1 MKAGE
6 LFVGI
11 MSGTSLD
18 AVDAVVC
25 HFTPVDADTDRD
37 RLGLT
42 MLASHSKPLPAELR
56 QQLLAITDSDSN
68 AAARSLGLAELARLE
83 ATLAEL
89 YATATGELLCAANLQ
104 PGDIAA
110 IGCHGQTVMHLPPPQ
125 RPAATLQLND
135 PSRLAVLT
143 GIAVAADFRRADI
156 ALGGQGAP
164 LVPAFHHALFG
175 SRGRRAIANIGGIAN
190 LTLLDGD
197 QCSGFDSGP
206 GNALMDGWY
215 QRQRGAAF
223 DRDGSWAASGQVNSE
238 LLERL
243 LAHPFLAAKP
253 PKSCGREEFNQ
264 ALLAG
269 CTLPG
274 ADVQATLAELTAVTI
289 ADALHSKSRAIEE
302 LFVCG
307 GGAYNGYLMAR
318 LAARL
323 NGCRVATTAE
333 LGLAPQWV
341 EACAFAWLARQRLH
355 ELPGNLPAVTGASRP
370 AVLGGLFRP

>member
-1 MKAGE
+1 MAGE

-25 HFTPVDADTDRD
+25 RFAPAAAAADRGA
-37 RLGLT
+37 LQLT
-42 MLASHSKPLPAELR
+42 MLASHSKALPAELR
-56 QQLLAITDSDSN
+56 QQLLAITDSASD
-68 AAARSLGLAELARLE
+68 AAERSIGLAELARLE

-89 YATATGELLCAANLQ
+89 YAAATDELLNGANLA

-135 PSRLAVLT
+135 PSRLAALT

-175 SRGRRAIANIGGIAN
+175 TGGRRAIANIGGIAN

-197 QCSGFDSGP
+197 HCSGFDSGP
-206 GNALMDGWY
+206 GNALMDGWC
-215 QRQRGAAF
+215 QRQRGEAF
-223 DRDGSWAASGQVNSE
+223 DRDGSWAASGRVDPA

-274 ADVQATLAELTAVTI
+274 ADVQATLAELTAATI
-289 ADALHSKSRAIEE
+289 ADALHRQPEPIEE

-307 GGAYNGYLMAR
+307 GGAYNGDLMAR

-323 NGCRVATTAE
+323 AGCRVTTTAE
-333 LGLAPQWV
+333 LGLAPEWV
-341 EACAFAWLARQRLH
+341 EACAFAWLARQRLL
-355 ELPGNLPAVTGASRP
+355 ELPGNLPAVTGARRP
-370 AVLGGLFRP
+370 AVLGGLYLP